1 MFWSHGV
8 LHRAESVQSE
18 TLVGATS
25 VLLTDPTQDFT
36 GGIYIS
42 VNISKKKT
50 ILHVK
55 SFSPRIRMC
64 VFGG

>member
-42 VNISKKKT
+42 VNISKKK
-50 ILHVK
+50 L
-55 SFSPRIRMC
+55 FYM
-64 VFGG
+64 